1 MTRIFDLT
9 RIGAGLPVAETIA
22 SLPADGNVVVQAP
35 PGTGKT
41 TLIPPALANQ
51 AAHDH
56 AAEHTAS
63 GVGKI
68 IVTAPRRVAVR
79 AAAHR
84 LRALSGQPKLVGHA
98 IRGESVPGSAVEF
111 VTPGVLLRRL
121 LRDPELPGVAAVAID
136 EVHERQLD
144 TDLVLGMCLELAQL
158 REDFRVIAMSA
169 TVDAQRFS
177 QLMDAPIHVT
187 EAAIHPLEISYAPA
201 PGRAAGER
209 GFYRHVAEQAAQ
221 QATQQAAQPMSGHAS
236 EQRKPSAGSTL
247 VFVPGVREVNQV
259 CAELATLVDA
269 DLPVFPLH
277 GQQSAE
283 EQDRALSTDATRI
296 VVATSIAESS
306 LTVPGVRAVV
316 DAGLARTPR
325 RDMQRGMSGLVT
337 ASASKSSADQRA
349 GRAGREGPGTVV
361 RCYSQEDY
369 QHFAPH
375 TTPEIL
381 SADLTQ
387 AALFLDTWGAG
398 QDFPLLDQPPA
409 TAMAAAR
416 TTLQRIGANK
426 ELALLP
432 TDPRLGAALLRYGAG
447 AADTVAKMD
456 ENPRGDIARARAQK
470 RLVQRLAA
478 LVPDLGPADPG
489 AVVAAA
495 FPEQVARAVS
505 AGASGSNS
513 GPSSGSGSGPSA
525 GAGTSR
531 EYLLASG
538 TRARLLADSGLADAD
553 WLAVSEISLSNAGNA
568 IIRSAARITEDDAL
582 EAIGVE
588 ETTTATVDGGKIRG
602 RKRKMAGAIELSS
615 TPVQVTGDAAAE
627 ALAESIR
634 EYGLGLFEWSA
645 SASNLYHRLRHLHE
659 HYGLPWPDVAA
670 ADPAIWL
677 APELDKVASGMQ
689 IAKVDLYPALQR
701 LLPWPE
707 ATRLEELAPERMPVP
722 SGRGVLLDWSGER
735 PVASVKLQECFGLA
749 ESPAYCG
756 KRVQF
761 HLLSPAGRPLAI
773 TDDLASFWSGPY
785 AGVRADMRGRYP
797 KHPWPE
803 DPWQATATAKTNAK
817 LRKN

>member
-1 MTRIFDLT
+1 MTCIFDLS

-22 SLPADGNVVVQAP
+22 SLPAEGNVVVQAP

-51 AAHDH
+51 AAQNATQN
-56 AAEHTAS
+56 AATERES
-63 GVGKI
+63 SVGKI

-84 LRALSGQPKLVGHA
+84 LRTLSGQPELVGHS
-98 IRGESVPGSAVEF
+98 IRGESVPGTAVEF

-121 LRDPELPGVAAVAID
+121 LRDPELSGVAAVAID

-158 REDFRVIAMSA
+158 RADFRVIAMSA

-177 QLMDAPIHVT
+177 QLMDAPVHVT

-209 GFYRHVAEQAAQ
+209 SFYRHLAQQAAEQASA
-221 QATQQAAQPMSGHAS
+221 
-236 EQRKPSAGSTL
+236 SAGSTL
-247 VFVPGVREVNQV
+247 VFVPGVREVNRV
-259 CAELATLVDA
+259 CAELTTLVDA
-269 DLPVFPLH
+269 NTPVFPLH
-277 GQQSAE
+277 GQQTTD
-283 EQDRALSTDATRI
+283 EQDRALYTDSRRI

-316 DAGLARTPR
+316 DAGLARLPR
-325 RDMQRGMSGLVT
+325 RDAQRGMSGLVT
-337 ASASKSSADQRA
+337 ASTSKSSADQRA
-349 GRAGREGPGTVV
+349 GRAGREGQGTVV

-375 TTPEIL
+375 ISPEIL

-398 QDFPLLDQPPA
+398 DDFPLLDQPPA

-416 TTLQRIGANK
+416 TTLQRIGASK

-432 TDPRLGAALLRYGAG
+432 TDPRLGAALLRYGSG
-447 AADTVAKMD
+447 AAETIAKLD
-456 ENPRGDIARARAQK
+456 EEPRGDITRAPAQK
-470 RLVQRLAA
+470 RLAQRLAK
-478 LVPDLGPADPG
+478 LVPDLGPVDPG

-495 FPEQVARAVS
+495 YPEQVARAVS
-505 AGASGSNS
+505 AGASGLRTGSNS
-513 GPSSGSGSGPSA
+513 GAGSGSGASPSS

-538 TRARLLADSGLADAD
+538 TRARLLSDSSLVDAE
-553 WLAVSEISLSNAGNA
+553 WLAVAEISLSNAGNA
-568 IIRSAARITEDDAL
+568 IIRSAARITEEDAL
-582 EAIGVE
+582 EATGVE

-602 RKRKMAGAIELSS
+602 RKRRRAGAIELSS

-627 ALAESIR
+627 AVAESIR
-634 EYGLGLFEWSA
+634 EHGLGLFEWSA
-645 SASNLYHRLRHLHE
+645 SASNFYDRLRHLHE
-659 HYGLPWPDVAA
+659 YYGPPWPDVAA
-670 ADPAIWL
+670 ADPAMWL
-677 APELDKVASGMQ
+677 APELEQ
-689 IAKVDLYPALQR
+689 IAAGTAISKIDLYPALQR

-722 SGRGVLLDWSGER
+722 SGRSAWLDWSGAR
-735 PVASVKLQECFGLA
+735 PVASVKLQECFGLV
-749 ESPAYCG
+749 ESPVYCG

-785 AGVRADMRGRYP
+785 AGVRAEMRGRYP

-803 DPWQATATAKTNAK
+803 DPWSATATAKTNAK
-817 LRKN
+817 LRKH

>member
-1 MTRIFDLT
+1 MTCIFDLS
-9 RIGAGLPVAETIA
+9 RIGAGLPVTETIA
-22 SLPADGNVVVQAP
+22 SLPAEGNVVVQAP

-51 AAHDH
+51 AAQN
-56 AAEHTAS
+56 AAQNAATERES
-63 GVGKI
+63 SVGKI

-84 LRALSGQPKLVGHA
+84 LRTLSGQPELVGHS
-98 IRGESVPGSAVEF
+98 IRGESVPGAAVEF

-158 REDFRVIAMSA
+158 RADFRVIAMSA

-177 QLMDAPIHVT
+177 QLMDAPVHVT

-209 GFYRHVAEQAAQ
+209 SFYRHLAQQAAEQASA
-221 QATQQAAQPMSGHAS
+221 
-236 EQRKPSAGSTL
+236 SAGSTL

-259 CAELATLVDA
+259 CAELTTLVDA
-269 DLPVFPLH
+269 NTPVFPLH
-277 GQQSAE
+277 GQQTTD
-283 EQDRALSTDATRI
+283 EQDRALYTDSRRI

-316 DAGLARTPR
+316 DAGLARLPR
-325 RDMQRGMSGLVT
+325 RDAQRGMSGLVT
-337 ASASKSSADQRA
+337 ASTSKSSADQRA

-375 TTPEIL
+375 ISPEIL

-398 QDFPLLDQPPA
+398 HDFPLLDQPPA

-416 TTLQRIGANK
+416 TTLQRIGASK

-432 TDPRLGAALLRYGAG
+432 TDPRLGAALLRYGSG
-447 AADTVAKMD
+447 AAETIAKLD
-456 ENPRGDIARARAQK
+456 EEPRGDITRAPAQK
-470 RLVQRLAA
+470 RLAQRLAK
-478 LVPDLGPADPG
+478 LVPDLGPVDPG

-495 FPEQVARAVS
+495 YPEQVARAVS
-505 AGASGSNS
+505 AGASGLRTGSNS
-513 GPSSGSGSGPSA
+513 GASPSS

-531 EYLLASG
+531 EYFLASG
-538 TRARLLADSGLADAD
+538 TRARLLSDSSLVDAE
-553 WLAVSEISLSNAGNA
+553 WLAVAEISLSNAGNA

-582 EAIGVE
+582 EATGVE

-602 RKRKMAGAIELSS
+602 RKRRRAGAIELSS

-627 ALAESIR
+627 AVAENIR
-634 EYGLGLFEWSA
+634 EHGLGLFEWSA
-645 SASNLYHRLRHLHE
+645 SASNFSARLRHLHE
-659 HYGLPWPDVAA
+659 YYGPPWPDVAA
-670 ADPAIWL
+670 ADPAMWL
-677 APELDKVASGMQ
+677 APELEQ
-689 IAKVDLYPALQR
+689 IAAGTAISKIDLYPALQR

-707 ATRLEELAPERMPVP
+707 ATRLEELAPERVPVP
-722 SGRGVLLDWSGER
+722 SGRSAWLDWSGER
-735 PVASVKLQECFGLA
+735 PVASVKLQECFGLT
-749 ESPAYCG
+749 ESPMYCG

-761 HLLSPAGRPLAI
+761 HLLSPAGRPLAV

-785 AGVRADMRGRYP
+785 AGVRAEMRGRYP

-803 DPWQATATAKTNAK
+803 NPWQATATAKTNAK

>member
-1 MTRIFDLT
+1 MTCIFDLS

-22 SLPADGNVVVQAP
+22 SLPAEGNVVVQAP

-51 AAHDH
+51 AAQN
-56 AAEHTAS
+56 AAQNAATERES
-63 GVGKI
+63 SVGKI

-84 LRALSGQPKLVGHA
+84 LRTLSGQPELVGHS
-98 IRGESVPGSAVEF
+98 IRGESVPGTAVEF

-121 LRDPELPGVAAVAID
+121 LHNPELPGVAAVAID

-158 REDFRVIAMSA
+158 RADFRVIAMSA

-177 QLMDAPIHVT
+177 QLMDAPVHVT

-209 GFYRHVAEQAAQ
+209 SFYRHLAQKAAEQASA
-221 QATQQAAQPMSGHAS
+221 
-236 EQRKPSAGSTL
+236 SAGSTL

-259 CAELATLVDA
+259 CAELTTLVDA
-269 DLPVFPLH
+269 NTPVFPLH
-277 GQQSAE
+277 GQQTTD
-283 EQDRALSTDATRI
+283 EQDRALYTDSRRI

-316 DAGLARTPR
+316 DAGLARLPR
-325 RDMQRGMSGLVT
+325 RDAQRGMSGLVT
-337 ASASKSSADQRA
+337 ASTSKSSADQRA

-375 TTPEIL
+375 ISPEIL

-398 QDFPLLDQPPA
+398 DDFPLLDQPPA
-409 TAMAAAR
+409 TAMVAAR
-416 TTLQRIGANK
+416 TTLQRIGASK

-432 TDPRLGAALLRYGAG
+432 TDPRLGAALLRYGSG
-447 AADTVAKMD
+447 AAETIAKLD
-456 ENPRGDIARARAQK
+456 EEPRGDIARAPAQK
-470 RLVQRLAA
+470 RLVQRLAK
-478 LVPDLGPADPG
+478 LVPDLGPVDPG

-495 FPEQVARAVS
+495 YPEQVARAVS
-505 AGASGSNS
+505 AGASGLRNGSNS
-513 GPSSGSGSGPSA
+513 GAGSGSGASPSS

-538 TRARLLADSGLADAD
+538 TRARLLSDSSLVDAE
-553 WLAVSEISLSNAGNA
+553 WLAVAEISLSNAGNA
-568 IIRSAARITEDDAL
+568 IIRSAARITEDDAM

-602 RKRKMAGAIELSS
+602 RKRRRAGAIELSS

-627 ALAESIR
+627 AVAESIR
-634 EYGLGLFEWSA
+634 EHGLGLFEWSA
-645 SASNLYHRLRHLHE
+645 STSNFSARLRHLHE
-659 HYGLPWPDVAA
+659 YYGSPWPDVAA
-670 ADPAIWL
+670 ADPAMWL
-677 APELDKVASGMQ
+677 APELEQ
-689 IAKVDLYPALQR
+689 IAAGTAISKIDLYPALQR

-707 ATRLEELAPERMPVP
+707 ATRLEELAPERVPVP
-722 SGRGVLLDWSGER
+722 SGRSAWLDWSGER
-735 PVASVKLQECFGLA
+735 PVASVKLQECFGLTD
-749 ESPAYCG
+749 SPMYCG

-785 AGVRADMRGRYP
+785 AGVRAEMRGRYP

-803 DPWQATATAKTNAK
+803 NPWQATATAKTNAK